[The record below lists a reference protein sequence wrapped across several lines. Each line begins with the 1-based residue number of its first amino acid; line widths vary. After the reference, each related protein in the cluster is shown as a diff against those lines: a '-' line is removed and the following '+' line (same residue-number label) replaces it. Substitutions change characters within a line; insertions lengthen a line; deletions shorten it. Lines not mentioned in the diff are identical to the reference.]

1 MRAVLAT
8 GLLGLVTIAAG
19 CGRNPNN
26 QVGNIQGGSSHTT
39 EVRKANNIAGAG
51 SRQEVLTEK
60 EFEIVRIL
68 QFRAHLM
75 SCVLKADDVGQN
87 RGIRSLLTTDSEKK
101 ESLQLANEIDQKM
114 NLYFGQNASQVF
126 ADFNSEEGQLKTV
139 INRAKNDGNKTEIL
153 YEMMTALGKGLCF
166 AEDAYNKAVQ
176 RKDGSEKH
184 IHWAFFD
191 TDYAY
196 RFKMDD
202 LEELGRELLKAKDY
216 KCSWL
221 PNDERLPRFINDFE
235 RFNKTSPL
243 NQRAGFTLVAGR

>member
-19 CGRNPNN
+19 CGRNQNN
-26 QVGNIQGGSSHTT
+26 HVGNVHGGSSHTI
-39 EVRKANNIAGAG
+39 EARKANNIEGVG
-51 SRQEVLTEK
+51 SRNQALGEK

-75 SCVLKADDVGQN
+75 SSVLKTDDIGQN
-87 RGIRSLLTTDSEKK
+87 RGIRSLLKTDQEKK
-101 ESLQLANEIDQKM
+101 ESLQLAQEIDQKR

-126 ADFNSEEGQLKTV
+126 SDFNSEEEQLKVV
-139 INRAKNDGNKTEIL
+139 INRAKNNENKTEVL
-153 YEMMTALGKGLCF
+153 YEMMTALGKGVCF

-176 RKDGSEKH
+176 RKDGSEKN

-221 PNDERLPRFINDFE
+221 PNDERLPRFVNEFE
-235 RFNKTSPL
+235 RFNKNSPL
-243 NQRAGFTLVAGR
+243 NQRASFALVAGR